1 MLRLDINL
9 VFTIINLL
17 IWYAIIRI
25 FLFKRINRVIDQ
37 REQAIQSRY
46 ADAQRLQDEAAAE
59 KDKYAAS
66 QAQIEAEKTKVM
78 NQAKEDA
85 RTEYNHIL
93 QEANKKAEQ
102 IVENSKKEAVLE
114 KDKIVSKAEQEI
126 RSLILNTAVKSM
138 QSSGNDSSLYD
149 EFLTKTGEAGHG
161 ENE

>member
-78 NQAKEDA
+78 NQAQEDA

-102 IVENSKKEAVLE
+102 IVENSKK
-114 KDKIVSKAEQEI
+114 
-126 RSLILNTAVKSM
+126 RGC
-138 QSSGNDSSLYD
+138 SGERQDCFQGRAGDSFSDPEYCR
-149 EFLTKTGEAGHG
+149 
-161 ENE
+161 

>member
-9 VFTIINLL
+9 VFTIIDLL

-46 ADAQRLQDEAAAE
+46 ADAQKLQDEAAAE

-66 QAQIEAEKTKVM
+66 QAQIEAEKTRVM
-78 NQAKEDA
+78 NQAQEDA

-93 QEANKKAEQ
+93 EEANK
-102 IVENSKKEAVLE
+102 
-114 KDKIVSKAEQEI
+114 
-126 RSLILNTAVKSM
+126 
-138 QSSGNDSSLYD
+138 
-149 EFLTKTGEAGHG
+149 
-161 ENE
+161 